1 MQLDR
6 PDGNRDDRI
15 AFGSD
20 VAAQMLRRFGIPYV
34 SLNPGA
40 SYRGLHDSVVNHL
53 GNETPGMLLCLHE
66 DHAVSIAHG
75 YAKATGEPMACF
87 LHSNVGLMHGMMSLY
102 NAWCD
107 RVPMLVLGATGPLD
121 SAKRRPW
128 IDWIHT
134 TRDQGGLIRSFV
146 KWDDLPASPEA
157 LVEAMCRANIA
168 TRTAPCAPVY
178 ICLDAGLQEAALDK
192 VPQWPD
198 LFRFTPPEPARPPG
212 AIVAAA
218 AAMLD
223 KAQRPVLLAGRG
235 RRTPEAWAAR
245 IELAERLGACVMTDL
260 KSGSAFPTD
269 HPAHVVA
276 PFNNLGKSGREVLA
290 QADVILALDWIDL
303 GGTVRASGEGPA
315 ITAKII
321 SSSLDHT
328 LHNGFNMDHQ
338 MLAPVDLPIA
348 AVPDALVSDLLAALG
363 PGTRKPWREKIVAK
377 PRGRSDGAV
386 TMEHVTATL
395 RTAFNDPDAV
405 SFVSLGRG
413 WPVELWPF
421 TDPLSYLGKDGGGGI
436 GSGPGLSVGAAL
448 ALHTRGRWPVAMCG
462 DGDFIMGNTALW
474 TAVRHRIPLLVLI
487 NNNRSYFNDELHQET
502 MARRRDRN
510 PKNRWIGQ
518 RLADPEVNI
527 AKLAEGQGAVGI
539 GPIKH
544 ASEVQAAIERG
555 VGVLK
560 SGGVCVIDFHIEP
573 SAERLAAAVEAR
585 GVDV

>member
-1 MQLDR
+1 
-6 PDGNRDDRI
+6 
-15 AFGSD
+15 
-20 VAAQMLRRFGIPYV
+20 
-34 SLNPGA
+34 
-40 SYRGLHDSVVNHL
+40 
-53 GNETPGMLLCLHE
+53 
-66 DHAVSIAHG
+66 
-75 YAKATGEPMACF
+75 
-87 LHSNVGLMHGMMSLY
+87 
-102 NAWCD
+102 
-107 RVPMLVLGATGPLD
+107 
-121 SAKRRPW
+121 
-128 IDWIHT
+128 
-134 TRDQGGLIRSFV
+134 
-146 KWDDLPASPEA
+146 

-276 PFNNLGKSGREVLA
+276 LLA